1 LIFGKDRFKVN
12 QQIKNKLVRFFGGNM
27 TGKTVTRAEIAE
39 SLRKKC
45 GLKREDAFEAIDVIL
60 HDMVSL
66 FKKDEEVKVPLF
78 GVFYTR
84 QKSERIGRNPKTMEE
99 AVIKP
104 RRVVGLRISRLLKT
118 RVNDACKKK
127 K

>member
-1 LIFGKDRFKVN
+1 
-12 QQIKNKLVRFFGGNM
+12 M

-45 GLKREDAFEAIDVIL
+45 DLKREDAFHAIEIIL
-60 HDMVSL
+60 QDMVSL
-66 FKKDEEVKVPLF
+66 LKKDEEIKIPLF

-84 QKSERIGRNPKTMEE
+84 HKSKRIGRNPKTMEE
-99 AVIKP
+99 AIIKP
-104 RRVVGLRISRLLKT
+104 RRVVGFCVSRLLKT
-118 RVNDACKKK
+118 RVDDACKKK